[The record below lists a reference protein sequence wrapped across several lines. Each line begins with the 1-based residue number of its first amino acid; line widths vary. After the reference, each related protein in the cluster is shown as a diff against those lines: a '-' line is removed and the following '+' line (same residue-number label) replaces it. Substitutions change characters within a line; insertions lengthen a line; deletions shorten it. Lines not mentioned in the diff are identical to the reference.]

1 MSESEAKNPTFKLV
15 FIGDS
20 GVGKTSL
27 VERTVR
33 NCFNESTD
41 STIGAAFQRFALKA
55 NDNITVTYNIW
66 DTAGQERYRS
76 LGPIYYRGSDA
87 AILVYD
93 ITNSASFENIE
104 FWIYSLK
111 SVLGSHIVMA
121 LVGNKSDLEHRRV
134 VDYKEAKHFA
144 NKNDLIFMETSAKTA
159 LNIDLILKKLSQEL
173 IKRKKCGDNVDERGI
188 RLKLNKHN
196 KLSIKRK
203 CC

>member
-1 MSESEAKNPTFKLV
+1 IYVNAMSESDAKNPTFKLV

-41 STIGAAFQRFALKA
+41 STIGAAFQRYALKA

-121 LVGNKSDLEHRRV
+121 LV
-134 VDYKEAKHFA
+134 
-144 NKNDLIFMETSAKTA
+144 
-159 LNIDLILKKLSQEL
+159 
-173 IKRKKCGDNVDERGI
+173 
-188 RLKLNKHN
+188 
-196 KLSIKRK
+196 
-203 CC
+203 